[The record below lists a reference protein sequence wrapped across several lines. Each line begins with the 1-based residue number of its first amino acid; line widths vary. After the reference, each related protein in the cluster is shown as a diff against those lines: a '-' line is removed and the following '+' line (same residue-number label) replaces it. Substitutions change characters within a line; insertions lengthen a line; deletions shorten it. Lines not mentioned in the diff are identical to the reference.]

1 MPEVLATMIRRH
13 RVSRGAGDSPQR
25 RSAARCVGPNVSF
38 DETPRGLDRIEIV
51 RIWWQPFHACAALF
65 DVERHLGR
73 LVRGQVI
80 EHHDVAATQTR
91 CQPAAHPLDEGDFI
105 HRAPFRAQHDPAAT
119 ADGSDQ
125 RQIVTPVHRSRF
137 HVFLTAFN
145 PRVRAAHRE
154 IGPGFIEKHEPSGI
168 LPTHPSHERRA
179 FRRDVRTVHLARPL
193 AFFLSTKSARRIARP
208 KLVRVVRADGD
219 ARRLYAQHSS
229 ATVASGA
236 SRTMISSIAMSIG
249 QRQPPPLG
257 RGATDP
263 VARSRATHRCSVRYP
278 TPKSRA
284 SSWYPPSPASYAAT
298 ARSRNVISYD
308 CDMPTLKYNG
318 RVNSSGHRD

>member
-65 DVERHLGR
+65 DVERHLG
-73 LVRGQVI
+73 
-80 EHHDVAATQTR
+80 
-91 CQPAAHPLDEGDFI
+91 
-105 HRAPFRAQHDPAAT
+105 
-119 ADGSDQ
+119 
-125 RQIVTPVHRSRF
+125 
-137 HVFLTAFN
+137 
-145 PRVRAAHRE
+145 
-154 IGPGFIEKHEPSGI
+154 
-168 LPTHPSHERRA
+168 
-179 FRRDVRTVHLARPL
+179 RPL